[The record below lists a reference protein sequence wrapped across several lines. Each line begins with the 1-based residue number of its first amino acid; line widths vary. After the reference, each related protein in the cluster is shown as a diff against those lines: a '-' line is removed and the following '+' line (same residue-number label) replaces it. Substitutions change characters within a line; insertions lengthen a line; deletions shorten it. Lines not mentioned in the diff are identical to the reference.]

1 MDKEDFRVITGYLR
15 GGNCNNGAQC
25 PGALNLNNAPS
36 NYNWNIVA
44 RAAQIS
50 EEALKVLP
58 LKTVHNLYRL

>member
-1 MDKEDFRVITGYLR
+1 VDQEDVRVIAGNLR

-36 NYNWNIVA
+36 NYNWNIGA

-50 EEALKVLP
+50 GEAYKVP
-58 LKTVHNLYRL
+58 PFKTVHNLYRL